1 VKNEQIV
8 SRTNSEQ
15 KKNMKNLIITL
26 LTLVPFLGYSQVPT
40 PLPKQHKTILL
51 QNGLAHI
58 GNGEIVNK
66 SSIGIKDGKILFVK
80 NALTYTVVKSEWDTI
95 INIQGKQVYPGFI
108 ATNSTIGLT
117 EIDAVRAT
125 NDYREVGYIN
135 PHVRSL
141 IAFNTD
147 SKVLYT
153 VRTNG
158 ILVCQATPRGGLIS
172 GTSSVMAM
180 EGWNWEDA
188 VYKKDD
194 GIHLNWP
201 SKYKNTGWWAEPG
214 EIKVNPDYKKTIE
227 KIVVFFNRAKAYNE
241 ETKTENRDL
250 KLEAMDAVF
259 NGTKRVYI
267 HVSFA
272 PEMNDVIDFSREF
285 KLNFPVIVGGYDAHM
300 LADRLKENKFTVMLE
315 NPHHLPHF
323 EGDLP
328 SINYDLPAK
337 LQKAGVLFCIQNSG
351 SMEVMNARNLPFI
364 AGTAMAYG
372 LTEEQAIASISLNAA
387 KIMGIDHKI
396 GSLEKGKDATLFI
409 SEGNALDMRTNNV
422 TLAFVRGKRID
433 LTNHQKQLS
442 KKYHAK
448 YGVK

>member
-1 VKNEQIV
+1 
-8 SRTNSEQ
+8 
-15 KKNMKNLIITL
+15 MKNIVTLLITL
-26 LTLVPFLGYSQVPT
+26 LPLIGIAQVPT
-40 PLPKQHKTILL
+40 PILKQYKKVLL

-58 GNGEIVNK
+58 GNGDVINK
-66 SSIGIKDGKILFVK
+66 SSIGIENGKILFVN
-80 NALTYTVVKSEWDTI
+80 NALTYKVVKAEWDTI
-95 INIQGKQVYPGFI
+95 INIVGKQVYPGFI

-125 NDYREVGYIN
+125 NDFRETGQIN
-135 PHVRSL
+135 PNVRSL

-158 ILVCQATPRGGLIS
+158 ILVCQSTPRGGMIS

-188 VYKKDD
+188 VYKADD
-194 GIHLNWP
+194 GVHINWP
-201 SKYKNTGWWAEPG
+201 LKYHNTGWWAEPG
-214 EIKVNPDYKKTIE
+214 EIKANKNYTKRVKEILDYFKK
-227 KIVVFFNRAKAYNE
+227 AKAYSTNS
-241 ETKTENRDL
+241 KSDNKDL
-250 KLEAMDAVF
+250 KLEAMKGIF
-259 NGTKRVYI
+259 NGESRVYI
-267 HVSFA
+267 HVDYA
-272 PEMNDVIDFSREF
+272 PEMNDVVDFSRDL
-285 KLNFPVIVGGYDAHM
+285 KLNFPVIVGGYDSYR
-300 LADRLKENKFTVMLE
+300 LAERLKENKFTVMLE

-323 EGDLP
+323 EGDFP
-328 SINYDLPAK
+328 AINFEIPFK
-337 LQKAGVLFCIQNSG
+337 LQQAGVLFCIQNSG

-372 LTEEQAIASISLNAA
+372 LTEEQAIATITINAA

-409 SEGNALDMRTNNV
+409 SEGDALDMRTNNV
-422 TLAFVRGKRID
+422 TLAFVKGNRID
-433 LTNHQKQLS
+433 LINHQKVLS

-448 YGVK
+448 FGLK

>member
-1 VKNEQIV
+1 
-8 SRTNSEQ
+8 
-15 KKNMKNLIITL
+15 MKNILLLLIITFPIIGL
-26 LTLVPFLGYSQVPT
+26 SQVPT
-40 PLPKQHKTILL
+40 PLLKQHNSVLL
-51 QNGLAHI
+51 QNGFAHI
-58 GNGEIVNK
+58 GNGEVVSK

-80 NALTYTVVKSEWDTI
+80 NALTYKVVNSEWDTI
-95 INIQGKQVYPGFI
+95 INIEGKEVYPGFI

-125 NDYREVGYIN
+125 NDFKETGQIN
-135 PHVRSL
+135 PNVRTL

-158 ILVCQATPRGGLIS
+158 VLVCQSTPRGGLIS

-188 VYKKDD
+188 VYKADD
-194 GIHLNWP
+194 GIHINWP
-201 SKYKNTGWWAEPG
+201 KKYTNSGWWAEPG
-214 EIKVNPDYKKTIE
+214 EIKPNKNYS
-227 KIVVFFNRAKAYNE
+227 KIVDELLNYFKSAKAYHSKSN
-241 ETKTENRDL
+241 TEHRDL
-250 KLEAMDAVF
+250 KLEAMKGIF
-259 NGTKRVYI
+259 KGNSRVYI
-267 HVSFA
+267 HTDFA
-272 PEMNDVIDFSREF
+272 PEINDVIDFSRDL
-285 KLNFPVIVGGYDAHM
+285 KLIYPVIVGGYDAYR
-300 LADRLKENKFTVMLE
+300 LAERLKENKFTVMLE

-328 SINYDLPAK
+328 SINYEIPNK
-337 LQKAGVLFCIQNSG
+337 LQQSGVLFCIQNSG

-372 LTEEQAIASISLNAA
+372 LTEEQAIATVSLNAA
-387 KIMGIDHKI
+387 KIIGIDNKI

-409 SEGNALDMRTNNV
+409 SDGNALEMKTNHV
-422 TLAFVRGKRID
+422 VLAFVKGKRID

-442 KKYHAK
+442 KKYHGK
-448 YGVK
+448 FGLEN